1 MIVVE
6 IYTFVE
12 GQREID
18 LVEYNSVEGWN
29 KDQFIMKMAGSWV
42 GHKIYNMSA
51 ADFNALS
58 LLERNNLDCI
68 AEFDKDSYI
77 EQLTN
82 SRDIQAYQKHLNSI
96 IQQGEEI

>member
-6 IYTFVE
+6 IYTFVD
-12 GQREID
+12 GIREID
-18 LVEYNSVEGWN
+18 LVEYNSVEGWA

-77 EQLTN
+77 KQLNT
-82 SRDIQAYQKHLNSI
+82 K
-96 IQQGEEI
+96 QGNTL